1 MPQNI
6 RTFLFETASSRSS
19 SQKQT
24 TRPEACCRAHKCWP
38 PVLIVQA
45 PGKSLED
52 VWPTLSIDS
61 ALTCS
66 KLERL
71 TFPSKHAMK
80 GFTVKS
86 RVPNLDYDFWSALLH
101 RPVLC
106 PIHILGSGNHQRS
119 DNPRQTPQ
127 HGAPPGHVSA
137 GLFEGCLMLMLNGTA
152 LTFMIL
158 FFCPT
163 YIACEEA
170 WLDLL
175 SMLQRDCLTSYVRCD
190 KASLM
195 NFDPTANWNLLQA
208 GCMQCPFDGY
218 NHIAPVGLEG
228 F

>member
-1 MPQNI
+1 M
-6 RTFLFETASSRSS
+6 FD
-19 SQKQT
+19 
-24 TRPEACCRAHKCWP
+24 P
-38 PVLIVQA
+38 PCPL
-45 PGKSLED
+45 D
-52 VWPTLSIDS
+52 DS

-71 TFPSKHAMK
+71 TFTSKHAMK

-158 FFCPT
+158 LFLSNLHCMWRSVIGLAFHAST
-163 YIACEEA
+163 
-170 WLDLL
+170 WLPHQLCQVWQSFSHEL
-175 SMLQRDCLTSYVRCD
+175 WSNCKLKS
-190 KASLM
+190 S
-195 NFDPTANWNLLQA
+195 A
-208 GCMQCPFDGY
+208 GGMYAMPFWW
-218 NHIAPVGLEG
+218 V
-228 F
+228 

>member
-158 FFCPT
+158 FFVQLTLHVKKRDWTCFPCFNV
-163 YIACEEA
+163 IASPVMSGVTK
-170 WLDLL
+170 LL
-175 SMLQRDCLTSYVRCD
+175 SWTLIQLQTEIFCRRDVCNAL
-190 KASLM
+190 LM
-195 NFDPTANWNLLQA
+195 GIITLHPLA
-208 GCMQCPFDGY
+208 
-218 NHIAPVGLEG
+218 
-228 F
+228 